1 VNCTSCGLPIP
12 DGQSSCLM
20 CISCEGNPFKQGD
33 RILLFNLIGI
43 VLLIC
48 LIPLFQPTVETTVE
62 SGKTLYIFHRNTI
75 TEGVNFSTD
84 TIISA
89 SDVERYKTKFSSSG
103 YVYTRAYHIH
113 GTGYLVE
120 KK

>member
-1 VNCTSCGLPIP
+1 
-12 DGQSSCLM
+12 M
-20 CISCEGNPFKQGD
+20 K
-33 RILLFNLIGI
+33 
-43 VLLIC
+43 VLLIFY
-48 LIPLFQPTVETTVE
+48 LVVVLLVLGFILPWVSQPTVE

-89 SDVERYKTKFSSSG
+89 SDVERYKTMFSGSG
-103 YVYTRAYHIH
+103 HVYTRTYHIH

>member
-1 VNCTSCGLPIP
+1 
-12 DGQSSCLM
+12 M
-20 CISCEGNPFKQGD
+20 CISYEGNPFKQGN
-33 RILLFNLIGI
+33 RILLFSLIGI

-48 LIPLFQPTVETTVE
+48 LIPLFQPTVE

-89 SDVERYKTKFSSSG
+89 SDVEKYKRFSG
-103 YVYTRAYHIH
+103 YVYTRTYHIH
-113 GTGYLVE
+113 GTGYHYLVE
-120 KK
+120 KR